1 MFVQNNPLLSEA
13 LLPLFNQIL
22 PAHIEP
28 AIQTLLDTNRLEI
41 QNLLKNGHEKVYTW
55 ENLVEPLN
63 ILEKNLSNA
72 WSTVSHLSSTMD
84 SPELR
89 EAHDLMLPKLSEYY
103 TELGQNDALYNAF
116 LSISLHDNF
125 KNLRAAQQKVIRD
138 HLTSF
143 RLSGIAL
150 NREDK
155 ATLKQIKSKL
165 SDLES
170 QFEHNVLD
178 ATQNWHLQITDLNE
192 LKGIPED
199 ALELFAQEAKKRD
212 VQGWVITLGYANYHA
227 VMCYAENRLLREEI
241 YKAYSTRASEIGP
254 EGGKWDNGPVMK
266 EILNL
271 RQEQAEL
278 LGFKDFTEYSL
289 ETKMA
294 NNPDIVTQFLFDLAQ
309 RSHPKA
315 LINFKEL
322 QDFALEKY
330 QLSSIKAWD
339 ISFLGEQLCQIK
351 YQISEEILKAYF
363 PIHKV
368 LEGLFSITQTLFGMR
383 TEEVLAFEKWHPSV
397 RLFEIY
403 DSENILRGK
412 FFLDLYA
419 REHKREGA
427 WVADCRTR
435 VKWQDGSS
443 QLPVAYIATNIA
455 PPINDHPP
463 LLRHDDVI
471 TLFHEFGH
479 CLHHIL
485 TTIDYYEVSGHH
497 GVEWDAIELPSQLME
512 NWCWERGALDMLTE
526 HVETKSALPHEVFKN
541 LKASKTFLS
550 GIHLLR
556 QLEFALTDF
565 ELHAAASRDIQQ
577 TVNNVREK
585 IAVIPVP
592 DYNRFQNSFTHIFA
606 GGYAAGYYSY
616 LWAEI
621 LSSDVYESFKKEGFL
636 NPIVG
641 HRYLST
647 ILEKGGSKPA
657 MDLFIDFQG
666 RAPTVDALLRELDLI

>member
-1 MFVQNNPLLSEA
+1 MSVQNNPLLSEA

-28 AIQTLLDTNRLEI
+28 AIETLLENNRLAI
-41 QNLLKNGHEKVYTW
+41 QNLLKSGHEKVYTW

-72 WSTVSHLSSTMD
+72 WSTVAHLSSTMD

-89 EAHDLMLPKLSEYY
+89 AAHDLLLPKLSEYY
-103 TELGQNDALYNAF
+103 TELGQNDGLYKAF
-116 LSISLHDNF
+116 LSISLNDNF
-125 KNLRAAQQKVIRD
+125 KYLSAAQQKVIGD

-150 NREDK
+150 NAEDK
-155 ATLKQIKSKL
+155 AKLKDIKSKL
-165 SDLES
+165 ADLES

-178 ATQNWHLQITDLNE
+178 ATENWCLHVTDLNE

-199 ALELFAQEAKKRD
+199 ALKLFVQEAKKRD
-212 VQGWVITLGYANYHA
+212 MQGWVITLGYANYHA
-227 VMCYAENRLLREEI
+227 VMCYAENRSLREKV
-241 YKAYSTRASEIGP
+241 YQAYAMRASEIGP
-254 EGGKWDNGPVMK
+254 DVGKWDNGPVMK
-266 EILNL
+266 AILNL
-271 RQEQAEL
+271 RQAQAAL
-278 LGFKDFTEYSL
+278 LGFKDFREYSL

-294 NNPDIVTQFLFDLAQ
+294 NNPDVVTQFLLNLAQ

-315 LINFKEL
+315 LMNLKEL

-330 QLSSIKAWD
+330 QLSNIAAWD
-339 ISFLGEQLCQIK
+339 ISFLGEQLCENK
-351 YQISEEILKAYF
+351 YQISEEILKSYF

-383 TEEVLAFEKWHPSV
+383 TVEILAFEKWHPSV

-403 DSENILRGK
+403 DSEDRLRGK

-427 WVADCRTR
+427 WVSDCRTG
-435 VKWQDGSS
+435 VKWQDGST
-443 QLPVAYIATNIA
+443 QLPVAYIVTNIA
-455 PPINDHPP
+455 PAINGSPA

-471 TLFHEFGH
+471 TVFHEFGH

-485 TTIDYYEVSGHH
+485 STIEYYEVSGHH

-526 HVETKSALPHEVFKN
+526 HVETKKSLPHDLFKN
-541 LKASKTFLS
+541 LKASKTFLA

-556 QLEFALTDF
+556 QLEFAMVDF
-565 ELHAAASRDIQQ
+565 DLHAEANRDIQQ
-577 TVNNVREK
+577 TVNSVREK

-592 DYNRFQNSFTHIFA
+592 DYNRFQHSFTHIFA

-621 LSSDVYESFKKEGFL
+621 LSADIYESFKKEGFL

-666 RAPTVDALLRELDLI
+666 RAPTVDALLRELDLS